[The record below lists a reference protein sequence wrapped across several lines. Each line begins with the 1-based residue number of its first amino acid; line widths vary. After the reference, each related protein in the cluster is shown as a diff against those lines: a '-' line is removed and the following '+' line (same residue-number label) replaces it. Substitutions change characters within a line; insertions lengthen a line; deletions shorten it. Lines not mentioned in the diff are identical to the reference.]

1 MRGAILK
8 ILAGTALA
16 LAMAQPAAAATN
28 ITGNININGFV
39 VGNTADIK
47 NSTALDF
54 TDGVTTG
61 SANGVLSAYVGNI
74 NGVPLVCSTSPCG
87 SIKDISSLTVGA
99 QSISAFWVLTGAG
112 TGLSFDLTGIT
123 SIDRSVSGQLGV
135 IATGILNLAGYNP
148 TPGTFSLTTQG
159 SGLVQTTFS
168 ASTVAAVPEP
178 ATWGLMLLGFA
189 GIGVSLRRRRREVL
203 AQVA

>member
-1 MRGAILK
+1 MRRALLAIL
-8 ILAGTALA
+8 ASTAVA
-16 LAMAQPAAAATN
+16 LTAAQPAAAATN
-28 ITGNININGFV
+28 ISGNMNINGFV
-39 VGNTADIK
+39 VGNTANIK
-47 NSTALDF
+47 DSTALDF

-61 SANGVLSAYVGNI
+61 SANGVLSGYVGNI
-74 NGVPLVCSTSPCG
+74 NGVPLVCAGTCG
-87 SIKDISSLTVGA
+87 SIKDINSLVTGA
-99 QSISAFWVLTGAG
+99 QSISAFWVLTGPG

-135 IATGILNLAGYNP
+135 IATGILNLAGYAP
-148 TPGTFSLTTQG
+148 TAGTFSLTTQG
-159 SGLVQTTFS
+159 NGQVQTTFS
-168 ASTVAAVPEP
+168 ASTVAVPEP